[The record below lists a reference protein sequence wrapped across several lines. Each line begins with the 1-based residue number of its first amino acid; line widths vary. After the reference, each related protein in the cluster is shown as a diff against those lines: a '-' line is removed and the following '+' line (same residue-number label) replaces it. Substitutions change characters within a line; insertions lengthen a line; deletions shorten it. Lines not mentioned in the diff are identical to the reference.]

1 VSALG
6 RLGIRGKIMTQATG
20 RIVALTLA
28 AAAIASP
35 ALAALKEVRVTG
47 TVTEITHP
55 EHGADGT
62 QIGDVATITARFDY
76 AKLRDV
82 TDQVVAQFPGATGT
96 NIRAVTMAAPGSG
109 FKITFRGDTFTQAV
123 FAGTDPYGNGADY
136 PLVLYSGNDFW
147 GFSVFSQRADGFGV
161 GFFSEAE
168 IAYESPPAFAGGF
181 GCCYN
186 FGDEAFRGTVDIA
199 HATIADVPEPSA
211 WVLMIAGFGLVG
223 AMARRRSQFVLA

>member
-1 VSALG
+1 MTRFTRTAL
-6 RLGIRGKIMTQATG
+6 
-20 RIVALTLA
+20 ALTLA

-55 EHGADGT
+55 EHGTDGA
-62 QIGDVATITARFDY
+62 QIGDQATITARFDF

-82 TDQVVAQFPGATGT
+82 TDQIVSQFPGATAT

-109 FKITFRGDTFTQAV
+109 FTISFRGDTFTQAV
-123 FAGTDPYGNGADY
+123 FEGTDPYGNGANY
-136 PLVLYSGNDFW
+136 PLVLYRGNDFW

-168 IAYESPPAFAGGF
+168 IAYEIPPAFAGGF
-181 GCCYN
+181 GCCFN

-199 HATIADVPEPSA
+199 HATISDVPEPSA
-211 WVLMIAGFGLVG
+211 WAMLLTGFGLVG
-223 AMARRRSQFVLA
+223 AMTRRRSRFVPA